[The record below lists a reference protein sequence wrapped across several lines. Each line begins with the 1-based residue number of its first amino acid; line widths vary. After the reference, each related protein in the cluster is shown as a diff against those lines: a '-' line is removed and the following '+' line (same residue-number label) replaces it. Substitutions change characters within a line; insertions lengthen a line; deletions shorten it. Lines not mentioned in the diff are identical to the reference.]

1 MKKNI
6 ILFTILLWVATSCS
20 YDYRLKNLNHRE
32 LTYEE
37 LPDSVRTL
45 LYSSMGDI
53 ILNGLLFVNPS
64 DTSVYR
70 YEVVFYKI
78 APWVPAYCKLTDTNK
93 NISYRIEKEVGQ
105 HMIIDS
111 NTHNLYV
118 PNNKDSY
125 SINEW
130 IFKETFTEYE
140 LK

>member
-93 NISYRIEKEVGQ
+93 NISYRIEKELKT
-105 HMIIDS
+105 
-111 NTHNLYV
+111 NV
-118 PNNKDSY
+118 PDGRHC
-125 SINEW
+125 
-130 IFKETFTEYE
+130 
-140 LK
+140 L